1 MVTELFAPVLDSIK
15 ISLGLLLELLPVL
28 VKLRLLETSASF
40 VVGSGVSGV
49 FLIVGFR
56 LGLFVFPGVSLVV
69 SASSLVVLLGLS
81 SAMSLDSLF
90 FFIGS
95 SGLSL
100 LKGSLVL
107 TFLGLL
113 FSLVWSFAVSVSLT
127 FVGHSAS
134 H

>member
-1 MVTELFAPVLDSIK
+1 MVTELLAPVLNSIE
-15 ISLGLLLELLPVL
+15 IILSLLLELLPVL

-40 VVGSGVSGV
+40 VVGSGVS
-49 FLIVGFR
+49 LIVGFR

-69 SASSLVVLLGLS
+69 SASSFVVLFGLS